1 MHTRQ
6 QKAPADAVEALLT
19 DYIRPKLKA
28 MPVVPR
34 DVFRDERMHRIAP
47 NRVLERNKAP
57 LRAVFARYSNGGKG
71 RHVNMDGWL
80 ALLTDA
86 NLFDEGAVGTHEARQ
101 LFLVS
106 RMYTCSEDAD
116 YPAYTSLS
124 FTDFLE
130 ALARLSDVRVLPSP
144 MELSS
149 CGWANIYQWCVRS
162 LPSLLLPL
170 QTA

>member
-1 MHTRQ
+1 
-6 QKAPADAVEALLT
+6 
-19 DYIRPKLKA
+19 
-28 MPVVPR
+28 
-34 DVFRDERMHRIAP
+34 
-47 NRVLERNKAP
+47 
-57 LRAVFARYSNGGKG
+57 
-71 RHVNMDGWL
+71 
-80 ALLTDA
+80 
-86 NLFDEGAVGTHEARQ
+86 VGTHEARQ

-149 CGWANIYQWCVRS
+149 CGWDNIYQWCV
-162 LPSLLLPL
+162 LPL
-170 QTA
+170 ICLPLHPASSSEWPFGSPRTRGPRVNSGRRFNQMVRSGSP